1 MSIKDQLKNITKSD
15 YPRFTLN
22 GIEAHAKVVYIYDGD
37 TCDVV
42 FYHKKMKDFVRFKCR
57 LLGFDA
63 PELDEPYGELVR
75 NYLAQLCMGKT
86 TEELAKYAEGE
97 LAEYTKEQLQEEL
110 DQNTKTVY
118 AMFGKEEKYG
128 RALVTLK
135 TSPEGE
141 CINDVVRMFVDWLE
155 NPAESNSEASTSSD
169 MD

>member
-1 MSIKDQLKNITKSD
+1 MSIKDIKSQLKKITKSD

-42 FYHKKMKDFVRFKCR
+42 FYHDEMNDFVRFKCR
-57 LLGFDA
+57 LSGFDA
-63 PELDEPYGELVR
+63 PELDEPYGEEAR

-86 TEELAKYAEGE
+86 SEENV
-97 LAEYTKEQLQEEL
+97 AEYTKEELQEKL
-110 DQNTKTVY
+110 DRNRKTVY

-135 TSPEGE
+135 TSPKGE
-141 CINDVVRMFVDWLE
+141 CINDLVREFVEDR
-155 NPAESNSEASTSSD
+155 ESNSESSTSSD